1 MTKTLET
8 TVNAAEK
15 LPVKLQNQVAGFLME
30 EVTRTE
36 LLAKIER
43 AERDIHAG
51 RVVSNQEARKH
62 IGRWSVA
69 ADA

>member
-1 MTKTLET
+1 MTKTLGIA
-8 TVNAAEK
+8 VNAAEK
-15 LPVKLQNQVAGFLME
+15 LPVKLQKRLATFLLE

-51 RVVSNQEARKH
+51 RVVSSRQARKH
-62 IGRWSVA
+62 IGQWSVA
-69 ADA
+69 ANA

>member
-1 MTKTLET
+1 MTKTLEIA
-8 TVNAAEK
+8 VNAAEK
-15 LPVKLQNQVAGFLME
+15 LPIKLQNQVASFLME

-51 RVVSNQEARKH
+51 RVVSNRQPRKH
-62 IGRWSVA
+62 IGQWSVA
-69 ADA
+69 ANA

>member
-1 MTKTLET
+1 M
-8 TVNAAEK
+8 NAAEK

-43 AERDIHAG
+43 AGRDIHAG
-51 RVVSNQEARKH
+51 RVMSNQEAKKRL
-62 IGRWSVA
+62 GRWLKYSGPKVR
-69 ADA
+69 

>member
-1 MTKTLET
+1 MTKTLEIA
-8 TVNAAEK
+8 VNAAEK
-15 LPVKLQNQVAGFLME
+15 LPIKLQNQVANFLME

-51 RVVSNQEARKH
+51 RVVSNREARKH
-62 IGRWSVA
+62 IGQWSVA
-69 ADA
+69 ANA